1 MVGNGG
7 WVDRRGLSSEQKPG
21 DIVGGTHT
29 ALRAGGQ
36 RGVGGRRRGEGKW
49 FRSEGG
55 APGKTQRWECAGL
68 YP

>member
-21 DIVGGTHT
+21 DIVEGHT
-29 ALRAGGQ
+29 QLSECGV
-36 RGVGGRRRGEGKW
+36 VGGW
-49 FRSEGG
+49 FKSEGG
-55 APGKTQRWECAGL
+55 APGKTHRWACAGL